1 MTDINHTLR
10 SESVYYAFR
19 PNLLAQGSYTMFDIV
34 HIVHLYAAFI
44 YGGFL
49 FVDNLFMAKMGET
62 LSPDEAKKAREAIMI
77 HVRKVVPWA
86 LLVAV
91 GTGIYMFFHVFGEIR
106 PEGMSSFQILLSI
119 KAFFGLWLGFRGFN
133 QKFFGI
139 NPWVFKSH
147 LFPFVL
153 VIIIIFLS
161 QAMFI
166 SI

>member
-1 MTDINHTLR
+1 
-10 SESVYYAFR
+10 
-19 PNLLAQGSYTMFDIV
+19 MFDIV
-34 HIVHLYAAFI
+34 HIIHLYAAFT

-49 FVDNLFMAKMGET
+49 IVDNLFMSRMGET
-62 LSPDEAKKAREAIMI
+62 LTPEEAKKAREAIMM

-91 GTGIYMFFHVFGEIR
+91 GTGIYMFIAVFGKIG

-119 KAFFGLWLGFRGFN
+119 KAFLGLWLGFRGFN

-147 LFPFVL
+147 LFPFILVL
-153 VIIIIFLS
+153 IIIFLS

-166 SI
+166 NF